1 MISRKFSRH
10 LLKLS
15 HSPGTTKKAVMKEEA
30 AEEEVVAE
38 ASVEEVVIES
48 LVRENR

>member
-1 MISRKFSRH
+1 MTSRKFSRL
-10 LLKLS
+10 LLKRS

-30 AEEEVVAE
+30 EEEVMAE
-38 ASVEEVVIES
+38 ASVEEAVIES